1 MKAKQQKTGGV
12 KRRERRDAKKMEEGE
27 VRVQQGRNETYQNPI
42 CASFNPDW
50 KGGGVKGQGCIIDE
64 LAVCDT

>member
-27 VRVQQGRNETYQNPI
+27 VRVQQGRNETCQNPI
-42 CASFNPDW
+42 STSFNPDLW
-50 KGGGVKGQGCIIDE
+50 GGGQGCIIDE
-64 LAVCDT
+64 LAVCDI